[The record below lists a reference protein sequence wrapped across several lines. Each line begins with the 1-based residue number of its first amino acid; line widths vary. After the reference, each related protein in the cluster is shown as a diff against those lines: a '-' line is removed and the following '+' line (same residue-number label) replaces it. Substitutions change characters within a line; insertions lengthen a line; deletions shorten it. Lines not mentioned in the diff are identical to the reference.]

1 MALSCP
7 SMSIRQIQIGDRLV
21 GPGQPVYV
29 IAEAGVN
36 HNGDL
41 ELARQLV
48 NAALEAGADAVK
60 FQSFIADELVSST
73 APKAN
78 YQLQTTDPAESQ
90 YEMIKR
96 LELSV
101 EAHEAINDHCK
112 TVGIQFLSTPF
123 DRRSADLLQ
132 RLGVPAFKV
141 SSGDL
146 TDWPLLQ
153 YLARFQ
159 KPIILSTGMSYLDE
173 VRGSLEVI
181 HGAHNSEVIVM
192 HCVSNYPAA
201 AADANLRAM
210 QTMTDELQV
219 PVGFSDHTEGS
230 AVALAAV
237 ALGACLIE
245 KHLTLDRN
253 LPGPDHRA
261 SLEPDQFKSL
271 VAGIR
276 RVESSLGNGLKE
288 PAASEKDTR
297 NVARRSLVAAMTLD
311 AGTILET
318 AMLSE
323 KRPGTGIPPSAL
335 SAVVG
340 RKLARK
346 VEPNEMISWSD
357 LS

>member
-1 MALSCP
+1 MG
-7 SMSIRQIQIGDRLV
+7 IRQIQIGNRFV
-21 GPGQPVYV
+21 GPGAPVFV

-48 NAALEAGADAVK
+48 NAAFAAGADAVK
-60 FQSFIADELVSST
+60 FQSFIADELVSSS

-101 EAHEAINDHCK
+101 EAHEALNHHCQAL
-112 TVGIQFLSTPF
+112 GIQFLSTPF

-146 TDWPLLQ
+146 TDWPLLD
-153 YLARFQ
+153 YLARFA
-159 KPIILSTGMSYLDE
+159 KPIILSTGMSYLEE
-173 VRGSLEVI
+173 VRGSLEVVR
-181 HGAHNSEVIVM
+181 AANNPDAIVL

-201 AADANLRAM
+201 DTDANLRAM
-210 QTMTDELQV
+210 QTMADELDV

-230 AVALAAV
+230 AIALAAV
-237 ALGACLIE
+237 ALGARVIE

-253 LPGPDHRA
+253 LPGPDHQA
-261 SLEPDQFKSL
+261 SLEPGQFKSL
-271 VAGIR
+271 VADIR
-276 RVESSLGNGLKE
+276 RVESSLGHGTKE
-288 PAASEKDTR
+288 PAASESNTR
-297 NVARRSLVAAMTLD
+297 NVARRSLVAAMTLE
-311 AGTILET
+311 AGTILN
-318 AMLSE
+318 ADMLRE
-323 KRPGTGIPPSAL
+323 KRPGTGISPSAL
-335 SAVVG
+335 SEVVG
-340 RKLARK
+340 KKLARRI
-346 VEPNEMISWSD
+346 EPNEMISWKD
-357 LS
+357 LL